1 MKSTGWHK
9 GQQRSVKQGQGVGF
23 GAPGREMRSVQPN
36 GAYERAVAKRRRQG
50 TKVEAQQ
57 APVKESVRAVET
69 QYPPERLRNFSVIA
83 HVDHGKSTLVDCM
96 LEHTRAVQEREMQ
109 EQFLDNME
117 LERERGITIKLQT
130 SRLTYFH
137 PDGSE
142 FVLQVRP

>member
-1 MKSTGWHK
+1 M
-9 GQQRSVKQGQGVGF
+9 
-23 GAPGREMRSVQPN
+23 
-36 GAYERAVAKRRRQG
+36 
-50 TKVEAQQ
+50 KVEAQQ

-69 QYPPERLRNFSVIA
+69 QYPPENLRNFSVIA

-142 FVLQVRP
+142 FVLQVRPWFPSWLHFCSFAPALIFALNRPYS